1 MKLLIYSHAFAP
13 SVGGVET
20 IVATLARGLAKPPSD
35 KHAVPIQVTVVT
47 ETPSGKSDDGSF
59 PFPVVRRPS
68 LWNLARLISGADV
81 VHLAGP
87 AFVPMLLASL
97 LQKPYVVEHHGYQA
111 ICPNGLLLKKPE
123 CVVCPGHF
131 QARRYRKCIACES
144 QEMSWLRS
152 VIKVFLNVPRQLLAA
167 RAATNIAVS
176 GHVAKRIALPR
187 TTVIYHG
194 LERAVLGA
202 SQPPST
208 PSRKSGNIRFGYVGR
223 FVIEKGIPVLLYAA
237 LRLRTE
243 RQDFEVVLVGDG
255 PLRPQIEDLIRG
267 NHAEEFVRITGFLDG
282 AKLTEMVN
290 SLDIVVMPS
299 PWEETAG
306 LAAIEQMLRG
316 RPVIVS
322 GIGALAEMVGDAGLK
337 FPPGD
342 ALSLAEQMKRV
353 LENGADL
360 SALGELAQNRA
371 QSLFLSE
378 RMLAEH
384 TRVYLKAL

>member
-1 MKLLIYSHAFAP
+1 
-13 SVGGVET
+13 
-20 IVATLARGLAKPPSD
+20 
-35 KHAVPIQVTVVT
+35 
-47 ETPSGKSDDGSF
+47 
-59 PFPVVRRPS
+59 
-68 LWNLARLISGADV
+68 
-81 VHLAGP
+81 
-87 AFVPMLLASL
+87 
-97 LQKPYVVEHHGYQA
+97 
-111 ICPNGLLLKKPE
+111 
-123 CVVCPGHF
+123 
-131 QARRYRKCIACES
+131 
-144 QEMSWLRS
+144 MSWLRS

-267 NHAEEFVRITGFLDG
+267 NHAEEFVRITGFLEG